1 MELESFFTV
10 SRQTAQF
17 FMSVALGAAL
27 GILYDC
33 FRAVRIVF
41 PFMRRNGAVL
51 AADIIFAIC
60 FGAALFLFGALFC
73 RGSVRFFCAAGSVLG
88 FILYIVTVGSLITGI
103 LRAVVSAV
111 YGVLHKVYSAVSAPI
126 VKLAKRIYPKKF
138 NIFVHSYENCE
149 NEK

>member
-41 PFMRRNGAVL
+41 PFMRKNGAVL
-51 AADIIFAIC
+51 AADIVFGLC
-60 FGAALFLFGALFC
+60 FGTALFLFGALFC
-73 RGSVRFFCAAGSVLG
+73 RGSVRFFCAAGTILG
-88 FILYIVTVGSLITGI
+88 FILYIVTLGSLITGI
-103 LRAVVSAV
+103 LRAVVSAL
-111 YGVLHKVYSAVSAPI
+111 YKILHKVYSTVSAPI
-126 VKLAKRIYPKKF
+126 VKLTKRIYPK
-138 NIFVHSYENCE
+138 EN
-149 NEK
+149 

>member
-41 PFMRRNGAVL
+41 PFMRKNGAVL
-51 AADIIFAIC
+51 AADIVFGLC

-73 RGSVRFFCAAGSVLG
+73 RGSVRFFCAAGTLLG
-88 FILYIVTVGSLITGI
+88 FILYIVTIGNFITGI
-103 LRAVVSAV
+103 LRRAVLAV
-111 YGVLHKVYSAVSAPI
+111 YKILHKVYSAVSAPI
-126 VKLAKRIYPKKF
+126 VKLIKRIYPKKF
-138 NIFVHSYENCE
+138 NIFVHSYENHG
-149 NEK
+149 NQK

>member
-1 MELESFFTV
+1 M
-10 SRQTAQF
+10 
-17 FMSVALGAAL
+17 ALGAAL
-27 GILYDC
+27 GILYDG

-41 PFMRRNGAVL
+41 PFMRKNGAVL
-51 AADIIFAIC
+51 AADIIFAVC

-73 RGSVRFFCAAGSVLG
+73 RGSVRFFCAAGTVLG
-88 FILYIVTVGSLITGI
+88 FILYIVSLGSFITGI

-126 VKLAKRIYPKKF
+126 VNLAKRIYPKKI
-138 NIFVHSYENCE
+138 NIFVQGHENCE